1 MLMRWLQQLTC
12 AVEWCN
18 MQRIVNGH
26 HEPGCTAGVSFYYNI
41 CVIYYVRWPIC
52 PLLSLCTFFFMCIP
66 TLPSVLWRCWLG
78 GRKGIRPVKNLVWW
92 GTGMVICLERDA
104 DLHMALLMPL
114 LLTVSCFSKIQIGFT
129 FLVPAYPG
137 GPGIRAVIWGCVC
150 VFQHCLSY
158 DASSNP
164 SEIFFYT
171 FTYRHCS
178 HSMWVY
184 ETVGCLSVCLSH
196 HSAATC
202 RCSEFAAVGPAGRR
216 CWLIAA
222 LLDSQQQLQ
231 ALGRFIFHWDQSLK
245 V

>member
-1 MLMRWLQQLTC
+1 
-12 AVEWCN
+12 

-78 GRKGIRPVKNLVWW
+78 GRKGIRPIKNLVWW

-104 DLHMALLMPL
+104 DLHMAQLMPL

-137 GPGIRAVIWGCVC
+137 GPGKRAVIRGCVC

-164 SEIFFYT
+164 SKIFFT
-171 FTYRHCS
+171 RLLIDTAHIACGS
-178 HSMWVY
+178 TKLSAV
-184 ETVGCLSVCLSH
+184 CPSVCPIIRLPH
-196 HSAATC
+196 A
-202 RCSEFAAVGPAGRR
+202 AAVSLLLWAQQAGDVDWLLH
-216 CWLIAA
+216 CWTHSSNCKHWVA
-222 LLDSQQQLQ
+222 LSFTETKVLK
-231 ALGRFIFHWDQSLK
+231 FSLRPN
-245 V
+245 VWSET